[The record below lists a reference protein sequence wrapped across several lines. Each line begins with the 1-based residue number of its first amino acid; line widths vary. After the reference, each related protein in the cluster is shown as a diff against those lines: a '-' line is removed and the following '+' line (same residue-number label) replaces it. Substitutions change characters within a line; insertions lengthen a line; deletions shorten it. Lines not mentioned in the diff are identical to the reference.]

1 MTDRYDP
8 RVITKSDPTRVVI
21 AWADGHRTEY
31 TAQRLRQM
39 CPCASCVDE
48 MSGKRTLD
56 VGAVPA
62 DIATGTVA
70 LVGNYGI
77 TIHFTDGHGTGIY
90 PFRMLRD
97 QDPGG

>member
-1 MTDRYDP
+1 VTDRYEP
-8 RVITKSDPTRVVI
+8 TVITKSDPTRIVI

-31 TAQRLRQM
+31 TTRRLRQM
-39 CPCASCVDE
+39 CPCAGCVDE

-56 VGAVPA
+56 TERVPA
-62 DIATGTVA
+62 DISTSTVA

-77 TIHFTDGHGTGIY
+77 TIRFSDGHGTGIY